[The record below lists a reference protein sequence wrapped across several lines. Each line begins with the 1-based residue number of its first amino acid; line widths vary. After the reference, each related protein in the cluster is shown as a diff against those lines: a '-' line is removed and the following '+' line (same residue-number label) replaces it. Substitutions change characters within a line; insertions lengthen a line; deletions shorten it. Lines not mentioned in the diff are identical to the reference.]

1 VESRFPRA
9 CRREPT
15 AAELFCPQSDAHQRS
30 KNARPGTG
38 AEMSFGN
45 DVASTRIKCMKC
57 DWKCVKNTAADD
69 ADLLEENP
77 LDELDGDGTFSD
89 TTRTH
94 HNKLNFDWHAWRL

>member
-1 VESRFPRA
+1 
-9 CRREPT
+9 
-15 AAELFCPQSDAHQRS
+15 
-30 KNARPGTG
+30 
-38 AEMSFGN
+38 
-45 DVASTRIKCMKC
+45 MKC